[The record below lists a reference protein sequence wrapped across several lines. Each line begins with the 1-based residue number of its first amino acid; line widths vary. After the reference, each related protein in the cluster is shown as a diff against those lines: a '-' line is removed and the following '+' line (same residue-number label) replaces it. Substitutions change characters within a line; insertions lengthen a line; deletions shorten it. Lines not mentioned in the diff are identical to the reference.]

1 MYRPLFIFILFLSQ
15 AASAGQADW
24 DLPQLMQSMAQ
35 VESSRARFTEEKH
48 LAILTAPLTSSGTL
62 AYSRPGFIEKQVL
75 APYEERMTA
84 DGDVLMIEKKGER
97 RSLALQNYPIA
108 WAFVE
113 SIRATLAG
121 DLALLQRF
129 YRIALEGGRQ
139 EWRLTLEPLDAQMAR
154 YVQTIKIGGAE
165 NCIQSVEILETGG
178 DRSVMAIS
186 RNEF

>member
-1 MYRPLFIFILFLSQ
+1 MYRLLFFFALVLCLP
-15 AASAGQADW
+15 ASAGQADW

-48 LAILTAPLTSSGTL
+48 LAILTGPLTLSGTL
-62 AYSRPGFIEKQVL
+62 TYHRPGFIDKHIL
-75 APYEERMTA
+75 APYDERMTA
-84 DGDVLMIEKKGER
+84 DGDVLTIEKKGEK
-97 RSLALQNYPIA
+97 RSLVLQNYPIA

-121 DLALLQRF
+121 DSASLQRF

-154 YVQTIKIGGAE
+154 YVQTINIGGAE
-165 NCIQSVEILETGG
+165 NSIQSVEILESGG
-178 DRSVMAIS
+178 DRAVMAIS
-186 RNEF
+186 ESEF